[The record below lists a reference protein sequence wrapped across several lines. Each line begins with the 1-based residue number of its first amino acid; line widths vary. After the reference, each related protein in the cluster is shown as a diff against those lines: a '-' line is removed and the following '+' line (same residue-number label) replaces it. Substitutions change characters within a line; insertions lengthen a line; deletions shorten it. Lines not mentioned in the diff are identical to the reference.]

1 MRFSDIRIRARIS
14 VGYGILIALM
24 LGVILVG
31 VSRIYAIRAESD
43 HILNQDWAA
52 AAAINIIDT
61 QSREAATRVVTLII
75 QQDKRR
81 RIASYARIDQ
91 IKRDIDAQLDKL
103 AVLDATAEARRQIER
118 LKLARAAYY
127 DTFIAVADLVE
138 AGLHDDAEE
147 KMNQLAL
154 PALDHLLDQI
164 HLLDALQQRQ
174 VMASADRARADINF
188 SLLLM
193 SLMGGAALLVGAG
206 FALSVRSITRP
217 LDEAIKI
224 ATRVANGDLSSV
236 IEITSKDETGELLQ
250 ALKNMTASLAAEQQ
264 LRRAVTVAEDATK
277 MKSDF
282 LANMSH
288 EIRTPMNGI
297 IGMTHLALQTELTAK
312 QRNYLEKVES
322 AARNLL
328 GIINDILDFS
338 KIEAGKLAFEQVD
351 FYLEDVMAQVADL
364 AVIRAQDKGLELLF
378 DVGADVPAALVGDPL
393 RFGQVMINLT
403 NNAIKFTERGE
414 IVVSVQL
421 AEPGRCCGQADAR
434 ADAMAAGAAAGP
446 TPGAAADSVCLRIEV
461 RDTGVG
467 LNEQQQARLFQAFTQ
482 ADTSTTRH
490 HGGTGLGLT
499 ISKRLVE
506 LMDGEIGVRSEPGAG
521 STFFFTARFG
531 LAAMPPPQALPD
543 VSGVR
548 VLVVDDNASAREIFL
563 AMLASLR
570 FDAAAAASGALAVAA
585 VARARADGRPFNIV
599 LMDWQM
605 PGMDGVAAVEA
616 IRAEAAA
623 AGAAAPAFIMVTAY
637 NRDALLDEARQL
649 ALGGMLSKPVSASTL
664 LDSIS
669 VVFGTDLGRCRKTQR
684 LVDYQAAERAVRGA
698 HLLLVEDN
706 EVNQEVAQQI
716 LGDAGVRVDIAS
728 NGAMALAKL
737 AVTQYDGV
745 LMDCQMPVM
754 DGYDATRALRAEPR
768 HAKLPVIAMTANAM
782 VGDKEKCLAAG
793 MNDFIAKPIDV
804 AQLFTTLARWVKPS
818 QPAAAESPAGGRED
832 GRPLAQARG
841 QAPALG
847 RPDAP
852 EQATP
857 AAAAS
862 TAAEPPLPAIPGLRM
877 EAALQ
882 RVGGNVKLMR
892 KLLARFVE
900 TQIDAMARIAEAV
913 EANDLAAATR
923 HAHTVKGLAGNIG
936 AAGMADS
943 AARVEQMLA
952 QGAMAGRDQAL
963 ADMARELSELT
974 TSIALAMNDQPS
986 APSASA
992 LPPPD
997 PAALSSGMQ
1006 EMARLLAQDDGAA
1019 LKRLDLICPL
1029 LTAAGQGEHSRQLRR
1044 QLEQYDFEAALAQLQ
1059 EAAAALRITL

>member
-61 QSREAATRVVTLII
+61 QSREAATRIVTLII
-75 QQDKRR
+75 QKDKRQR
-81 RIASYARIDQ
+81 VDSYTRIDQ

-118 LKLARAAYY
+118 LKQARAVYY
-127 DTFIAVADLVE
+127 DSFIAVADLVE
-138 AGLHDDAEE
+138 AEERDAAED

-154 PALDHLLDQI
+154 PALNHLLDQI

-378 DVGADVPAALVGDPL
+378 DVGADVPVALVGDPL

-421 AEPGRCCGQADAR
+421 AEPGRCCEQEGAR
-434 ADAMAAGAAAGP
+434 
-446 TPGAAADSVCLRIEV
+446 ADSVCLRIEV

-506 LMDGEIGVRSEPGAG
+506 LMDGEIGVRSEPGVG
-521 STFFFTARFG
+521 STFYFTARFG

-543 VSGVR
+543 VSGLR

-570 FDAAAAASGALAVAA
+570 FDAAAAASGALAVEA
-585 VARARADGRPFNIV
+585 VAKARADGRPFNIV

-605 PGMDGVAAVEA
+605 PGMDGVAAIEA

-637 NRDALLDEARQL
+637 NRDALLDEARAL

-737 AVTQYDGV
+737 AVTRYDGV

-754 DGYDATRALRAEPR
+754 DGYDATRALRADPR
-768 HAKLPVIAMTANAM
+768 HAALPVIAMTANAM
-782 VGDKEKCLAAG
+782 VGDKEKCLDAG

-804 AQLFTTLARWVKPS
+804 AQLFTTLARWIKPS
-818 QPAAAESPAGGRED
+818 QPAAAEPLAGGRED
-832 GRPLAQARG
+832 GQPLAQARG
-841 QAPALG
+841 QAPAPG

-852 EQATP
+852 EQA
-857 AAAAS
+857 AAAA
-862 TAAEPPLPAIPGLRM
+862 AAEPPLPAIPGLRM

-952 QGAMAGRDQAL
+952 QGVMEGRERAL

-974 TSIALAMNDQPS
+974 TSIALAMNDKPA
-986 APSASA
+986 APAASV
-992 LPPPD
+992 PPPD
-997 PAALSSGMQ
+997 LAALSSGMQ
-1006 EMARLLAQDDGAA
+1006 DMARLLAQDDGAA

-1029 LTAAGQGEHSRQLRR
+1029 LTASGQGEHSRQLRR